1 MDAKMFPCGHPYGSG
16 SVSAEAGSGQRSKV
30 CQNRVLAL
38 QSWFRRNSRYA
49 FWQMHQRI
57 VMLLWF
63 NNTSARRSQKVAAV
77 EPSDN
82 FTNAFGSVVPA
93 NIPESTAW
101 WKNQA
106 RDLFAI
112 TDDAEAGPSSLILV
126 SSAPPV

>member
-1 MDAKMFPCGHPYGSG
+1 M
-16 SVSAEAGSGQRSKV
+16 

-49 FWQMHQRI
+49 FWQMHQRT

-63 NNTSARRSQKVAAV
+63 NNTAARRSQKVSAV

-101 WKNQA
+101 WKNQS

-126 SSAPPV
+126 SPPPCLALAIRLLSA